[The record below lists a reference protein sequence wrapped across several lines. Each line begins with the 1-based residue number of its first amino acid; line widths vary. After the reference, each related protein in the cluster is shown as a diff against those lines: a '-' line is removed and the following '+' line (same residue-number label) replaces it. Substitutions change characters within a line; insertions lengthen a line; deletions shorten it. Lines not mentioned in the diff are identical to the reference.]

1 MSKIRLSSP
10 FFVLVQLLLFIPTV
24 KAESQQTLT
33 GIEGIVIDAEN
44 GDTLPFVQIYFV
56 GTTIGTT
63 SDMEGHFKISNTN
76 GYITVAFQM
85 VGYKTILRTLKP
97 NQYAKE
103 QVIALQN
110 DTYGLQDLIVTP
122 KRTKQKYKRKNN
134 PAVELIK
141 NVIAHK
147 DSNRIESQEQYKTE
161 CYEKLTMSLDKMDI
175 DYQKNKWLNDFQ
187 FIQEYID
194 TTQFNGTPLLTVSLR
209 ETLAE
214 DYFQSHPLQ
223 SKRHVKAKRLQ
234 GVDYVLD
241 KEGLG
246 TSIDAMFTPI
256 NIFDNDIELMLN
268 RFVSPLSSS
277 LAVSYYQYYIMDT
290 LYIDGDKCI
299 DLAFVPVNSESYGF
313 TGHLYVLCDS
323 TYALRKYSINVP
335 AHINMNFV
343 STLSIEQEFTQLPSG
358 IWAPKEIHT
367 YTRFSL
373 FKKMRQLY
381 AHHSRNFL
389 SYDFSP
395 FQLDSIFPSSSGK
408 EIKDENAE
416 KFTSAQWSEMRPIEL
431 SGKEA
436 FIDSL
441 LPELRRIPRFNATIR
456 TFETLFSG
464 YLATSNDRRKSVFD
478 FGPIYN
484 TISYNQLEG
493 VRLRIGGMTTANLS
507 KHWFMSGYLAFG
519 CKDVRLKYDANL
531 IYSLNAKEY
540 HPYESLRNALYFN
553 IQSDVVVP
561 GQSYSVFDRDNILMS
576 FNVGAPLRA
585 MQYVTRLRLRYEKE
599 WENRL
604 SINATIEQEH
614 NEAAG
619 TLHYQRI
626 NADGSW
632 SEIPY
637 FNSTN
642 LSLQLRFAPGEPLYN
657 NRLGKNS
664 PFNLAK
670 DAPVISLTHTIG
682 YMDRFLYN
690 RTDISAEKRFWLSSF
705 GHIDTRIQTGIVWNQ
720 VPFPKLIIP
729 ESNQS
734 FFLSPNSF
742 NMMQPMEFIMDQ
754 YIALY
759 ATYYLKGWVFN
770 RIPGWNKLK
779 LREVI
784 SFSGIYGGLSSK
796 NDPSLSH
803 TGLYRLVS
811 DSSPL
816 GKIPYLEMTVGIENI
831 LKFIR
836 IDYVRRLTYNDGLS
850 FGQKNG
856 IRLTFR
862 FTL

>member
-1 MSKIRLSSP
+1 MSRTKLFISLILS
-10 FFVLVQLLLFIPTV
+10 LLFFLTLPTS
-24 KAESQQTLT
+24 KAESSQILT
-33 GIEGIVIDAEN
+33 GIEGIVIDAESQ
-44 GDTLPFVQIYFV
+44 DTLPFVQIYFV

-63 SDMEGHFKISNTN
+63 SDMDGHFKISNTE
-76 GYITVAFQM
+76 GYVTVAFQM
-85 VGYKTILRTLKP
+85 VGYKTVLRTLKP
-97 NQYAKE
+97 NQYATK

-122 KRTKQKYKRKNN
+122 KKTKRKYTRKNN

-147 DSNRIESQEQYKTE
+147 DSNRLESQSQYKAE
-161 CYEKLTMSLDKMDI
+161 CYEKLIMSLDKMDI
-175 DYQKNKWLNDFQ
+175 DYQKNKWLKDFQ
-187 FIQEYID
+187 FIQQYID
-194 TTQFNGTPLLTVSLR
+194 TTQFNGTPILTVSLR
-209 ETLAE
+209 ETLSDE
-214 DYFQSHPLQ
+214 YFQSHPMQ
-223 SKRHVKAKRLQ
+223 KRKKIKAKRVQ
-234 GVDYVLD
+234 GIDYVLD

-290 LYIDGDKCI
+290 LYVDGDKCI

-343 STLSIEQEFTQLPSG
+343 SNLSIEQEFTQLPSG

-373 FKKMRQLY
+373 FKNMRQLY

-389 SYDFSP
+389 NYDFSP
-395 FQLDSIFPSSSGK
+395 FQIDSVFSVGSGK
-408 EIKDENAE
+408 EVKEDKAE
-416 KFTSAQWSEMRPIEL
+416 KFTSAQWAEMRPIEL

-464 YLATSNDRRKSVFD
+464 YLATNSDRRKSVFD

-519 CKDVRLKYDANL
+519 CKDLRFKYDANL
-531 IYSLNAKEY
+531 IYSFNEKEY

-553 IQSDVVVP
+553 IYSDVIVP

-585 MQYVTRLRLRYEKE
+585 MQYVTRVRLSYEKE

-604 SINATIEQEH
+604 SINARLEREY

-619 TLHYQRI
+619 TLRYQRI
-626 NADGSW
+626 NADGTFT
-632 SEIPY
+632 EIPY
-637 FNSTN
+637 FSSCN

-670 DAPVISLTHTIG
+670 DAPVISIAHTLG
-682 YMDRFLYN
+682 YMDRFFYN
-690 RTDISAEKRFWLSSF
+690 RTEISAEKRFWLSSF
-705 GHIDTRIQTGIVWNQ
+705 GHIDTQIQTGIVWNQ
-720 VPFPKLIIP
+720 VPFPKLFIP

-742 NMMQPMEFIMDQ
+742 NMMRPMEFIMDQ
-754 YIALY
+754 YVALH
-759 ATYYLKGWVFN
+759 ATYYLKGWIFN

-779 LREVI
+779 FREVI
-784 SFSGIYGGLSSK
+784 SFSGIHGGLSPK
-796 NDPSLSH
+796 NDPNLSH
-803 TGLYRLVS
+803 TGLYKLAPE
-811 DSSPL
+811 SSPM
-816 GKIPYLEMTVGIENI
+816 GKMPYMEMTVGIENI

-856 IRLTFR
+856 VRLTFR